1 MKLYR
6 TLISVGVAVA
16 VVSILIALLIG
27 LPMVM
32 ALWVPVSYAFLAWV
46 AYRIA
51 LEVWERASA
60 GSER

>member
-1 MKLYR
+1 M
-6 TLISVGVAVA
+6 GVAVA